1 MIRLYA
7 IQARFGDCL
16 LLEYGDANPE
26 FILIDGGPSANYKNH
41 LKPALQKLLN
51 GSSTLQAVMISH
63 VDNDHIVGVLDLV
76 VDLKYQLD
84 NGTKPF
90 LNIGE
95 LWFNSF
101 KATIDTG
108 DLEKRMKEIN
118 TVAGV
123 NGLRMQEMS
132 MAVNGIKEGYQILSV
147 SHFLDIPIN
156 PGTQKGF
163 YLADQQQQPTLKSN
177 LKITLVG
184 PTTSNLEALQ
194 KKWEAWIADN
204 EQKIKDGQYTKDFAA
219 MSDKSIPN
227 LSSIVMVIEA
237 EGKSIL
243 LTGDCR
249 GDHLQQGLI
258 ETGLS
263 ANGSYHVDIFK
274 VPHHGS
280 QRNATKEFFKEVTAN
295 TYIISADGTYDN
307 PDYETLVWIVEA
319 AKEAGRNI
327 KIAFTNE
334 TESTKA
340 LLKNF
345 PPGNWGYQVQFMPK
359 QENYMLID

>member
-1 MIRLYA
+1 
-7 IQARFGDCL
+7 
-16 LLEYGDANPE
+16 
-26 FILIDGGPSANYKNH
+26 
-41 LKPALQKLLN
+41 
-51 GSSTLQAVMISH
+51 
-63 VDNDHIVGVLDLV
+63 VLDLV
-76 VDLKYQLD
+76 VDLKYQKD

-108 DLEKRMKEIN
+108 ELEKRIKQIN

-147 SHFLDIPIN
+147 SRFLDIPIN

-163 YLADQQQQPTLKSN
+163 YLADQQQPPFNKSN
-177 LKITLVG
+177 LKITVVG
-184 PTTSNLEALQ
+184 PTTSNLDALQ
-194 KKWEAWIADN
+194 KKWEKWISDN
-204 EQKIKDGQYTKDFAA
+204 EEKIRDGQYTKDFAA

-227 LSSIVMVIEA
+227 LSSIVMLIEA
-237 EGKSIL
+237 DGLTIL

-280 QRNATKEFFKEVTAN
+280 GRNVTRDFFKEVTAD

-307 PDYETLVWIVEA
+307 PDYETLVWIVET

-327 KIAFTNE
+327 KMAFTNE
-334 TESTKA
+334 TGSTKE

-345 PPGNWGYQVQFMPK
+345 PPGDWGYQAQFMPQ
-359 QENYMLID
+359 QENYMLVD

>member
-26 FILIDGGPSANYKNH
+26 YILIDGGPSDNYKDH
-41 LKPALQKLLN
+41 LKPALQKIMN

-76 VDLKYQLD
+76 VELKYQLD
-84 NGTKPF
+84 SGAKPF
-90 LNIGE
+90 LKIGE

-101 KATIDTG
+101 KSTIDTG
-108 DLEKRMKEIN
+108 DLEKRIKGIN

-147 SHFLDIPIN
+147 SRFLDIPIN

-163 YLADQQQQPTLKSN
+163 YLAEQQQASTTKSN
-177 LKITLVG
+177 LKITVVG
-184 PTTSNLEALQ
+184 PTTANLQALQ
-194 KKWEAWIADN
+194 KKWEDWIADN
-204 EQKIKDGQYTKDFAA
+204 EQKIKEGKYTKEFAA

-227 LSSIVMVIEA
+227 LSSIVMLIQA
-237 EGKSIL
+237 DGKSIL
-243 LTGDCR
+243 FTGDCR

-263 ANGSYHVDIFK
+263 ANGSFHVDILK

-280 QRNATKEFFKEVTAN
+280 QRNVTRDFFKEVTAD

-307 PDYETLVWIVEA
+307 PDYETLVWIVETAKDA
-319 AKEAGRNI
+319 ARKI
-327 KIAFTNE
+327 KIVFTNE
-334 TESTKA
+334 TSSTKE
-340 LLKNF
+340 LLKNY
-345 PPGNWGYQVQFMPK
+345 PVGDWGYQAQFIPAG
-359 QENYMLID
+359 ENYLLIN